1 MEYNAFLTSTAC
13 NIEIEVFF
21 LDNIAEFWL
30 KHCGSGRPRF
40 LWLRCNCNNES
51 TNDMF
56 LVADVALNRILRYLP
71 KKPPN
76 NETDDLAGCDLVIAE
91 FR

>member
-1 MEYNAFLTSTAC
+1 
-13 NIEIEVFF
+13 
-21 LDNIAEFWL
+21 
-30 KHCGSGRPRF
+30 
-40 LWLRCNCNNES
+40 
-51 TNDMF
+51 MF

-76 NETDDLAGCDLVIAE
+76 NETDDLTGCDLVIAE